1 MTFVSNYQ
9 RIQQRLHADAT
20 TGPFYA
26 IATNVETKLKTV
38 NDSVAITPAS
48 VIAEEASSSF
58 GTPSRNR
65 RTNRSERR
73 SWRWQVAC
81 RFNQEVTIEAV
92 EKRLIDANIILPRDA
107 ANDLEQVTLKLL
119 EADPFHPPQQ
129 SPSTGTQVTFT
140 FEAELAPV

>member
-9 RIQQRLHADAT
+9 RIQQRLHTEAT

-26 IATNVETKLKTV
+26 ISTDAETKLKTV
-38 NDSVAITPAS
+38 DDSVAITPAS
-48 VIAEEASSSF
+48 VIAEESSTAF

-73 SWRWQVAC
+73 NWRWQVAC
-81 RFNQEVTIEAV
+81 RFNQEVTVEAA
-92 EKRLIDANIILPRDA
+92 EKRLIASNIILPRDA
-107 ANDLEQVTLKLL
+107 TNDLEQVTLKLL

-140 FEAELAPV
+140 FEAELSPV